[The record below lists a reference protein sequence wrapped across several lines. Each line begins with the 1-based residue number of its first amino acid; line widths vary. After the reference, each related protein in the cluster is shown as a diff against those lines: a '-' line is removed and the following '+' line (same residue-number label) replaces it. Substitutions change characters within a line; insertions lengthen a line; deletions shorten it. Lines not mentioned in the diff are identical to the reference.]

1 MGEPHHLE
9 QIRVFKELREDLE
22 ASINSPKVAIGS
34 CDRRSRRGLS
44 SPGSLLM
51 FQGARVSS
59 CPLYRFGAQPGI

>member
-34 CDRRSRRGLS
+34 CD
-44 SPGSLLM
+44 
-51 FQGARVSS
+51 
-59 CPLYRFGAQPGI
+59 